1 MSENNQEWKLPKNVR
16 QVGEG
21 SGEKKIYVEDYVIT
35 YLNHLVEKEMPG
47 KAILLGEVREAHQC
61 SYIFAQGAVEV
72 ESFYMEENVRDE
84 VREKIQKHF
93 GNKQVVGW
101 FWPSEESPFVM
112 KKEILEI
119 FEREFPGDDQILLVK
134 DIQEEENTVF
144 LMEEGM
150 AAEQPGYYIYYDKN
164 AAMQEYMLAEN
175 AGKTVDDQAKVKDD
189 AIRNFRKIIKSK
201 KIHLAKPEFKVAKA
215 ARFASGFLAMTVLA
229 LGITVI
235 YNYDRMKAVEKSL
248 TRLTGNVESQMEYVT
263 DDFGDAAPVMVHIEE
278 SETEKTE
285 SNSESEAETNGETTL
300 DTEKEGS
307 SEAIVES
314 DTEETA
320 GVSASAPRASYLVKV
335 GDTLADI
342 SKMYYGDLSMV
353 SEICKLNGITDEN
366 TILPGQK
373 ILLP

>member
-47 KAILLGEVREAHQC
+47 KAILLGEVREMHQC

-93 GNKQVVGW
+93 ENKQVVGW

-119 FEREFPGDDQILLVK
+119 FEREFPGDNQILLVK

-175 AGKTVDDQAKVKDD
+175 AGKTVDDQEKVKDD

-201 KIHLAKPEFKVAKA
+201 KIHLEKPDFKVAKA

-263 DDFGDAAPVMVHIEE
+263 DDFGDATPVMVHIEE
-278 SETEKTE
+278 SATEKTE
-285 SNSESEAETNGETTL
+285 NNSESEVETNGETTL
-300 DTEKEGS
+300 DTETEEGS
-307 SEAIVES
+307 EVAVAN

>member
-119 FEREFPGDDQILLVK
+119 FEREFPGDNQILLVK

-175 AGKTVDDQAKVKDD
+175 AGKTVDDQTKVKDD

-201 KIHLAKPEFKVAKA
+201 KIHLEKPEFKVAKA

-248 TRLTGNVESQMEYVT
+248 TRLTGNVESQIEYVT
-263 DDFGDAAPVMVHIEE
+263 DDFGDATPVMVHIEE

-285 SNSESEAETNGETTL
+285 SNSESEVETNGETTL
-300 DTEKEGS
+300 DTETEEGS
-307 SEAIVES
+307 EAAMAN

-353 SEICKLNGITDEN
+353 SEICELNGITDEN

>member
-47 KAILLGEVREAHQC
+47 KAILLGEVREMHQC

-119 FEREFPGDDQILLVK
+119 FEREFPGDNQILLVK

-175 AGKTVDDQAKVKDD
+175 AGKTVDDQEKVKDD

-201 KIHLAKPEFKVAKA
+201 KIHLEKPDFKVAKA

-263 DDFGDAAPVMVHIEE
+263 DDFGDATPVMVHIEE
-278 SETEKTE
+278 SATEKTE
-285 SNSESEAETNGETTL
+285 NNSESEVETNGETTL
-300 DTEKEGS
+300 DTETEEGS
-307 SEAIVES
+307 EVAVAN